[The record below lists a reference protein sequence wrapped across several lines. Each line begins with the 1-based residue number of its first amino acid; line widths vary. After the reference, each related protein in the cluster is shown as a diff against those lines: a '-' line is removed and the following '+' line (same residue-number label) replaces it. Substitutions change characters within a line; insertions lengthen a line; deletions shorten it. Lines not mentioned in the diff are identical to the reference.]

1 MMFDKAIARAVP
13 GMPSEASCCSCVH
26 HSSVGTDRW
35 FYKANVQ
42 SLSHRG
48 KSSGPTFMKSIR
60 MRWDIEAG
68 KQRIIVDA
76 DSLSPEGIPDGLIGR
91 DSELASLK
99 GCLLPMRHGERP
111 LNAWLCGPPGS
122 GKSLLAHAA
131 LERVGPAAP
140 PRAGVYVNC
149 WQRRSLYNVL
159 QAIIDQLKILSA
171 EAQDANV
178 KFDRIRQA
186 LAGRPAVIVLDDIDR
201 TLPVARDDIIYS
213 LLSLPKMGLI
223 CIADNTRA
231 LALLE
236 ERVRSR
242 LSSVVIELK
251 PYTTAELVQILAD
264 RARRGLMPD
273 AWSLAV
279 LKRIAAATGG
289 DARVAIRTLLH
300 AAVATEEEGRSQLD
314 VRSMASQFQKWHAV
328 GDEARSIELS
338 EHERIIRELVTRH
351 GPVGTIRLRELYVAH
366 CRKEGIEPVARRT
379 FSKDLFKLNA
389 AGLLR
394 VAARPPGRGGR
405 TVRAA

>member
-1 MMFDKAIARAVP
+1 
-13 GMPSEASCCSCVH
+13 
-26 HSSVGTDRW
+26 
-35 FYKANVQ
+35 
-42 SLSHRG
+42 
-48 KSSGPTFMKSIR
+48 

-76 DSLSPEGIPDGLIGR
+76 DSLSPESTPSRLVGR
-91 DSELASLK
+91 EAELATLT
-99 GCLLPMRHGERP
+99 GCLQPMRHGERP

-186 LAGRPAVIVLDDIDR
+186 LGGQATMIVLDDIDR
-201 TLPVARDDIIYS
+201 TLPAARDEIIYG
-213 LLSLPKMGLI
+213 LLSLPKAGLV
-223 CIADNTRA
+223 CVADSMRA
-231 LALLE
+231 LVLLE

-242 LSSVVIELK
+242 LSPVVIELK
-251 PYTTAELVQILAD
+251 PYTTAELVKILAD
-264 RARRGLMPD
+264 RAHHGLMPHS
-273 AWSLAV
+273 WSSAV
-279 LKRIAAATGG
+279 LKRIAAASGG
-289 DARVAIRTLLH
+289 DARVAIRKLLQ
-300 AAVATEEEGRSQLD
+300 AAVAAEEAGQRRLD
-314 VRSMASQFQKWHAV
+314 VRWLATQLRQWNHIQE
-328 GDEARSIELS
+328 EARSIQLS

-379 FSKDLFKLNA
+379 FSKYLVKLNS